1 MDMRKYGSAFIKPDD
16 VRDGHRQER
25 IVNVYVSEK
34 YNCPVLDF
42 ESGDQLSLNVTNTR
56 VMNKAYTTE
65 SDNWLG
71 HVIELS
77 LGTYTNKDDE
87 TKETVVLKP
96 ISLRQGVANDGGET
110 PKHVI
115 PPALPAKRTLVDD
128 GRRDS
133 F

>member
-1 MDMRKYGSAFIKPDD
+1 MRKYGSAFIKPDD
-16 VRDGHRQER
+16 VRDGPRQER

-56 VMNKAYTTE
+56 IMNKAYTTE

-77 LGTYTNKDDE
+77 LGTYTYKDE
-87 TKETVVLKP
+87 TNETVVVRP
-96 ISLRQGVANDGGET
+96 ISLREAAA
-110 PKHVI
+110 PAS
-115 PPALPAKRTLVDD
+115 PP
-128 GRRDS
+128 RDS
-133 F
+133 MDDDIPY

>member
-16 VRDGHRQER
+16 VRDGPRQER

-56 VMNKAYTTE
+56 IMNKAYTTE

-77 LGTYTNKDDE
+77 LGTYTYKDE
-87 TKETVVLKP
+87 TNETVVVRP
-96 ISLRQGVANDGGET
+96 ISLREVTAGNRSQVAT
-110 PKHVI
+110 RVI
-115 PPALPAKRTLVDD
+115 SPASPPLDSMDD
-128 GRRDS
+128 DIPY
-133 F
+133 